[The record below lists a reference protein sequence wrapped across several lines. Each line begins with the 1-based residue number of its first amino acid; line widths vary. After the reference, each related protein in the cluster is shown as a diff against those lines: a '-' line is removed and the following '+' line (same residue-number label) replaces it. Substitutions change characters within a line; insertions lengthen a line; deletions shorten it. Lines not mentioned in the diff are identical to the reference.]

1 MLILTTTGSISDSN
15 RAVQELVVDKT
26 GSYLMFSSTYPL
38 PLLWLQL
45 GWMLL
50 PAGLLML
57 IDYWLYQSLDKR
69 VCVLAIL
76 LVLLL
81 LCCGFY
87 QWRAG
92 F

>member
-1 MLILTTTGSISDSN
+1 MLVFRTTESPSGSN
-15 RAVQELVVDKT
+15 QAAQVLVVGKT
-26 GSYLMFSSTYPL
+26 GSCLMFSSSFPL

-45 GWMLL
+45 GWILL

-69 VCVLAIL
+69 VCLLAIL

-81 LCCGFY
+81 LCCGF
-87 QWRAG
+87 
-92 F
+92 

>member
-1 MLILTTTGSISDSN
+1 
-15 RAVQELVVDKT
+15 
-26 GSYLMFSSTYPL
+26 MFSSTN
-38 PLLWLQL
+38 PLLLVLQL

-50 PAGLLML
+50 PAGLLMV

-69 VCVLAIL
+69 VCLLATL

-87 QWRAG
+87 R
-92 F
+92 

>member
-1 MLILTTTGSISDSN
+1 ML
-15 RAVQELVVDKT
+15 
-26 GSYLMFSSTYPL
+26 SSTNSL
-38 PLLWLQL
+38 LLLWLQL

-50 PAGLLML
+50 PAGLLVM

-87 QWRAG
+87 QWRSG

>member
-1 MLILTTTGSISDSN
+1 
-15 RAVQELVVDKT
+15 
-26 GSYLMFSSTYPL
+26 MFSSTYPL

>member
-1 MLILTTTGSISDSN
+1 
-15 RAVQELVVDKT
+15 
-26 GSYLMFSSTYPL
+26 MFSSSFPL

-50 PAGLLML
+50 PAGLLMA

-69 VCVLAIL
+69 VCLLAIL

-87 QWRAG
+87 QWHLG
-92 F
+92 S

>member
-1 MLILTTTGSISDSN
+1 
-15 RAVQELVVDKT
+15 
-26 GSYLMFSSTYPL
+26 MFSSTQ
-38 PLLWLQL
+38 PLLLIWLQL

-50 PAGLLML
+50 PAGLLMM

-69 VCVLAIL
+69 VCLLAIL

-81 LCCGFY
+81 LCGGFY
-87 QWRAG
+87 QWRTG

>member
-1 MLILTTTGSISDSN
+1 ML
-15 RAVQELVVDKT
+15 
-26 GSYLMFSSTYPL
+26 SSTNSL
-38 PLLWLQL
+38 LLLWLQL

-50 PAGLLML
+50 PAGLLVM

-69 VCVLAIL
+69 VCLLAIL

-87 QWRAG
+87 QWRSG

>member
-1 MLILTTTGSISDSN
+1 MLN
-15 RAVQELVVDKT
+15 
-26 GSYLMFSSTYPL
+26 STYPL

-50 PAGLLML
+50 PAGLLIV

-69 VCVLAIL
+69 ICILAIL

-87 QWRAG
+87 QWRTG

>member
-1 MLILTTTGSISDSN
+1 
-15 RAVQELVVDKT
+15 
-26 GSYLMFSSTYPL
+26 MFSSTH
-38 PLLWLQL
+38 PLLLIWLQL

-50 PAGLLML
+50 PAGLLMM

-69 VCVLAIL
+69 VCLLAIL

-87 QWRAG
+87 QWRTG

>member
-1 MLILTTTGSISDSN
+1 
-15 RAVQELVVDKT
+15 
-26 GSYLMFSSTYPL
+26 MFSSTNPL
-38 PLLWLQL
+38 MVLQL

-50 PAGLLML
+50 PAGLLMV

-69 VCVLAIL
+69 VCLLAIL

-87 QWRAG
+87 R
-92 F
+92 

>member
-1 MLILTTTGSISDSN
+1 
-15 RAVQELVVDKT
+15 
-26 GSYLMFSSTYPL
+26 MFSSTN
-38 PLLWLQL
+38 PLLLIWLQL

-50 PAGLLML
+50 PAGLLMM

-69 VCVLAIL
+69 VCLLAIL

-87 QWRAG
+87 QWRTG

>member
-1 MLILTTTGSISDSN
+1 ML
-15 RAVQELVVDKT
+15 
-26 GSYLMFSSTYPL
+26 SSTNPM
-38 PLLWLQL
+38 LLILQL

-69 VCVLAIL
+69 VCFLAFL

-81 LCCGFY
+81 LCFGFY
-87 QWRAG
+87 QWRTG
-92 F
+92 Y